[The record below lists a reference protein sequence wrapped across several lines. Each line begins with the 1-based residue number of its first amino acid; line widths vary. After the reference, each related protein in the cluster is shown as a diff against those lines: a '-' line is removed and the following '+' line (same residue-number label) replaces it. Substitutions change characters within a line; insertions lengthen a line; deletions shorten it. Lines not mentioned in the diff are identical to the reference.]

1 MCLVFTSFF
10 ERKCT
15 LENIRIDKHAQ
26 KRCCFSSCQQKP
38 ADEMHVFSFSASC
51 PSHDARIPSWE
62 GGTVV
67 YFDNAWKI
75 PLPSLGML
83 HHYWAFGEYFSG
95 FFSTWS
101 TIMREFSGESRCWS
115 TLQVPQQDV
124 QLTFFFFPGCVCKM
138 SYASGGIIAGNCRD
152 SPHEQ
157 DDDIVVIVFLFS
169 LRQTS
174 DPSLLFFLNPH
185 IKLPAKYHWLKRA
198 DRFGHSLC
206 YCKWLRKTS
215 HLAQFY
221 LGSNESKVHELCQS
235 SQPSSSLV
243 NK

>member
-26 KRCCFSSCQQKP
+26 KCCCFSSCQQKP

-51 PSHDARIPSWE
+51 PSHDACIPSWE

-95 FFSTWS
+95 FFFYLKHYHERVQW
-101 TIMREFSGESRCWS
+101 RV
-115 TLQVPQQDV
+115 TLLKHAASPPAGCSVN
-124 QLTFFFFPGCVCKM
+124 FFFF
-138 SYASGGIIAGNCRD
+138 
-152 SPHEQ
+152 Q
-157 DDDIVVIVFLFS
+157 DVYVKC
-169 LRQTS
+169 
-174 DPSLLFFLNPH
+174 PM
-185 IKLPAKYHWLKRA
+185 
-198 DRFGHSLC
+198 
-206 YCKWLRKTS
+206 
-215 HLAQFY
+215 HLV
-221 LGSNESKVHELCQS
+221 G
-235 SQPSSSLV
+235 
-243 NK
+243 